1 MNDKQICKPCFL
13 IKINK
18 EIFFK
23 NNHEE
28 ILNFEI
34 KRLQKKFHAPV
45 WLLDFNRK
53 LKKSSKLSKMTL
65 DDIKKIEQ
73 IIKKLPKNHSIF
85 IIESINPM
93 MDTNLIKEMNV
104 LIQKETKNVVPFG
117 AIPGTAPEIGLA
129 KNNILPYLKNKNKT
143 RNDAEIINWD
153 TQGKANNQ
161 FNLKRPIRI
170 KLFLGLV
177 RKIKFLEKI
186 SIEDFLKIL
195 EKKEN
200 FNYLLD
206 YCEEVDTKEIKQCP
220 NCNSK
225 NQRPIFFSSSQP
237 TTGFLTSKIPIYYE
251 CLRCHLTYLRRQ
263 CSPKDLG
270 KFYDAY
276 ERPKVNQKKLITDL
290 INKRSGSHFN
300 EKLIVAKILQ
310 DKVRNGSEI
319 VDLGCG
325 FGEFACLL
333 KNTNP
338 SWIVKAV
345 DFNLEHIKSILYKNN
360 VIPIS
365 KNFIEKFDLRSN
377 AVTLLHVIEHIPFS
391 ELKKIISNISLSL
404 KSGGI
409 LVITT
414 PNSNS
419 ELAKLFDYHL
429 MFPPIHQT
437 IFSDT
442 WLKEFIEKNWN
453 FNLVEKKSASVILE
467 NFDGWFS
474 YFHDNAPN
482 DESQFMA
489 KMFFNLKENEEKFEM
504 LHKHIN
510 EKRLG
515 SETILVFKKYGVQ

>member
-34 KRLQKKFHAPV
+34 KRLQKKFNAPV

-53 LKKSSKLSKMTL
+53 LKKSSKLSKMTI
-65 DDIKKIEQ
+65 DGVTKIERV
-73 IIKKLPKNHSIF
+73 IKKLPKNHSIF

-93 MDTNLIKEMNV
+93 MDTNLIKEMNR
-104 LIQKETKNVVPFG
+104 LIQKRTKNVVPFG

-129 KNNILPYLKNKNKT
+129 KNNILPYLKNKNKA
-143 RNDAEIINWD
+143 RDDAEIINWN
-153 TQGKANNQ
+153 TQRKANNQ

-195 EKKEN
+195 RKKEN

-206 YCEEVDTKEIKQCP
+206 YCEEVNTKEVKQCP

-225 NQRPIFFSSSQP
+225 NQKPIFFSSSQP

-251 CLRCHLTYLRRQ
+251 CLSCHLSYLRRQ
-263 CSPKDLG
+263 CSPKDIG

-276 ERPKVNQKKLITDL
+276 ERPPHRATPL
-290 INKRSGSHFN
+290 GE
-300 EKLIVAKILQ
+300 EKLIVTKILQ
-310 DKVRNGSEI
+310 DKVKSGSEI

-360 VIPIS
+360 VIPVS

-391 ELKKIISNISLSL
+391 ELKKIISNISRSL

-414 PNSNS
+414 PNFNS
-419 ELAKLFDYHL
+419 ELVKLFDYHL

-453 FNLVEKKSASVILE
+453 FRLVEKKSASAILE

-474 YFHDNAPN
+474 YFHDNAP
-482 DESQFMA
+482 DDYSRTIA
-489 KMFFNLKENEEKFEM
+489 RMFFNLKENEEKFEIF
-504 LHKHIN
+504 HKYLN
-510 EKRLG
+510 EKGLG
-515 SETILVFKKYGVQ
+515 SETILVFKKYSVQ